1 MLRELK
7 SDAIKVKINQDPAEE
22 RRRGEQKGSP
32 QVFLGREENPFLWEG
47 KEGRK
52 SRRRGEMATETF

>member
-22 RRRGEQKGSP
+22 RRRGEQKGSL

-47 KEGRK
+47 KEGKEEQAKR
-52 SRRRGEMATETF
+52 